1 MILPGKEILQP
12 NILDTP
18 SFMAWKDEA
27 FDLWTSEWGNLYE
40 PDSASFKILQVGITA
55 VLFAPL
61 LLGGEMLCHQG
72 SDMRYFNADQN
83 ARVSE
88 VLC

>member
-1 MILPGKEILQP
+1 
-12 NILDTP
+12 
-18 SFMAWKDEA
+18 MAWKDEA